1 MSGDETQNAGH
12 SVLYRE
18 VSMVTAVLAESG
30 QPASL
35 EQAWVPPVITR
46 PPLPGLSPLGQMFTC
61 FQVSRLLLHTLNSS

>member
-1 MSGDETQNAGH
+1 
-12 SVLYRE
+12 
-18 VSMVTAVLAESG
+18 MVTAVLAESG